1 MQYQLVIQF
10 KANSLD
16 DFDSL
21 IRFEDELRSRIGDSA
36 EVDGHDFGSG
46 ELNIFVVT
54 DHPESTFQDVQK
66 ASASPITRQ
75 SMAVA
80 YRKLTEQGFSILWP
94 PNLKDF
100 RVS

>member
-10 KANSLD
+10 KADSLD
-16 DFDSL
+16 DFDNL
-21 IRFEDELRSRIGDSA
+21 MRFEEELGRRIGDSA

-46 ELNIFVVT
+46 ELNIFVLT
-54 DHPESTFQDVQK
+54 DHPEPTFQCVQEV
-66 ASASPITRQ
+66 SASLNPRQ

-80 YRKLTEQGFSILWP
+80 YRKLTEQDFSILWP

-100 RVS
+100 RIA